1 MEQITQAMEGAICEA
16 DADGEQ
22 EEELVKQ
29 MEEVDRY
36 ITIFEQ
42 ENKRK
47 PTADELAE
55 MLNIPTEQVKAI
67 MGLVKSV

>member
-1 MEQITQAMEGAICEA
+1 M
-16 DADGEQ
+16 
-22 EEELVKQ
+22 VKQ

-55 MLNIPTEQVKAI
+55 MLNIPVEQVKAI
-67 MGLVKSV
+67 MGLVKSI